1 MEIRQALATACKT
14 LGLQRLDAQLLL
26 LHALGRPAHDRSW
39 LLAHDRDILKP
50 AQAEHFISLAQSR
63 ATGMPLAYLTGV
75 REFYG
80 LVLEIDARVLDPR
93 ADTETL
99 VDWAL
104 ELLPIDEPRR
114 DRPPMEVIDLGTG
127 SGAIAL
133 ALKQQRGDLRVS
145 ALDASGDA
153 LTVAQANAHRLG
165 LALDFHQG
173 NWLDGVAQRYDLIV
187 SNPPYIA
194 DDDPHLPDLRHEPT
208 LALASGE
215 DGLDAIRQIIH
226 QSPSRLK
233 PGGWLLLEHGW
244 QQAAM
249 VRDLLIRA
257 GFCAAQSR
265 RDLAGIERCSGGQWP
280 G

>member
-1 MEIRQALATACKT
+1 
-14 LGLQRLDAQLLL
+14 
-26 LHALGRPAHDRSW
+26 
-39 LLAHDRDILKP
+39 
-50 AQAEHFISLAQSR
+50 
-63 ATGMPLAYLTGV
+63 
-75 REFYG
+75 
-80 LVLEIDARVLDPR
+80 
-93 ADTETL
+93 
-99 VDWAL
+99 
-104 ELLPIDEPRR
+104 
-114 DRPPMEVIDLGTG
+114 
-127 SGAIAL
+127 
-133 ALKQQRGDLRVS
+133 
-145 ALDASGDA
+145 
-153 LTVAQANAHRLG
+153 
-165 LALDFHQG
+165 
-173 NWLDGVAQRYDLIV
+173 VAQRYDLIV

-244 QQAAM
+244 QQGAM